1 MTNFYN
7 TKDEGV
13 NESTWSTRIGTPQ
26 LTGYEENIV
35 PRGMTTNTRYATIP
49 ECPVVMDSIEY
60 VEKKYGRTIK
70 NLPQEVQDLLHEDE
84 LYGKKTLVRNRMMKP
99 YVSAQVNSGKIT
111 LAQAEDNPNNYIYWN
126 TVYKGLRWA
135 RLEYIC
141 KEWGV
146 KLVKLDV

>member
-7 TKDEGV
+7 NKVDGLDE
-13 NESTWSTRIGTPQ
+13 SSWSTRIGTPQ

-35 PRGMTTNTRYATIP
+35 PRGMQSNNRYAEIP
-49 ECPVVMDSIEY
+49 ECPVEMDSIEY
-60 VEKKYGRTIK
+60 VEKKHGRTIK
-70 NLPQEVQDLLHEDE
+70 NLPPQVQDILKEDE
-84 LYGKKTLVRNRMMKP
+84 LYGKKTLVTNRMMKP
-99 YVSAQVNSGKIT
+99 YISAQINNGKMT

-141 KEWGV
+141 EKWGV
-146 KLVKLDV
+146 ELVKLDV